1 MARFSIDENSGDH
14 SKTTP
19 FLLDVQTDLL
29 SRLDTRVLNL
39 FY

>member
-19 FLLDVQTDLL
+19 FPLDVQTDLL
-29 SRLDTRVLNL
+29 SGLDARVLNL